1 MNELQDQVAL
11 ITGAARGIGRTIAL
25 KFAENGAHLVLSDLD
40 LAGAEGVARE
50 IEALGRQAISVEAD
64 VSNLEQADQLVKR
77 AIEHWGRIDI
87 LVNNA
92 GITRDSS
99 LIRMDESQWDMVIRV
114 NLKGT
119 FNCLKAATRPMMK
132 QKKGRIINISSVVGV
147 MGNAGQANYAASKA
161 GVIGL
166 TKSAAKELAG
176 RNILVNAVAPGF
188 IETEMTL
195 ALPEKIIEN
204 YKTLIPLQ
212 RLGRPEDVAEVCV
225 FLAGPHSSYIT
236 GQVIHVDGGMVM

>member
-1 MNELQDQVAL
+1 VNELQDQVAL
-11 ITGAARGIGRTIAL
+11 VTGAARGIGRTIAL

>member
-1 MNELQDQVAL
+1 VNELQDQVAL

>member
-11 ITGAARGIGRTIAL
+11 VTGAARGIGRTIAL